1 MNTHTVNK
9 SLFGT
14 DNTENQFY
22 IYLSI
27 ILPITMSN
35 ILSCNCISRDSIY
48 TSFFCPNLV
57 SDFSISRLI
66 VLFDSKTVLNDNNF
80 DIVIDSLCIG
90 Y

>member
-14 DNTENQFY
+14 DTIESQFY
-22 IYLSI
+22 IYLTIS
-27 ILPITMSN
+27 LPIGMTK
-35 ILSCNCISRDSIY
+35 ILNCNCISRDSQY

-57 SDFSISRLI
+57 SDFSISRLL